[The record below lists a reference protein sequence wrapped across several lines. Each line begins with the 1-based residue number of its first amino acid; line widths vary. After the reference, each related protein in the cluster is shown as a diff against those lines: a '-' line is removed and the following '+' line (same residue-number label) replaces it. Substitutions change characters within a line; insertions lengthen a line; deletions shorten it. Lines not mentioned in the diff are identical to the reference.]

1 MLQPI
6 ALNRLEPAM
15 ASAVAASAVSRGG
28 ALVARM
34 NRANASISWSASS
47 PQIRPLWSAHGVESD
62 TVSYAATE
70 LPIDVFSVSSSRLV
84 IPTSFKYASA
94 ENDNRLEFWFFQ

>member
-6 ALNRLEPAM
+6 ALNKLAPAR
-15 ASAVAASAVSRGG
+15 ASAVAASTASRGG
-28 ALVARM
+28 TLVARM
-34 NRANASISWSASS
+34 NRANDTMSSSGSS
-47 PQIRPLWSAHGVESD
+47 PQMAPEPSAHTVVSD

-84 IPTSFKYASA
+84 IPISFRYASA